1 MANEQELIR
10 QSAEAY
16 RKQLEIIQARRAE
29 KPDDARGDKV
39 ADEAKRA
46 KVEAEN
52 AELAEERAKLIR
64 PTFKAPSDKLGV
76 MAVDE
81 TSKVPWDPSKAPQG
95 FRLIKGG
102 ARVVKDENGQPV
114 LVVGKRAASAKGVP
128 RNDCAHVF
136 WCSAQWELGEARNMP
151 VAKAY
156 AKARDIV
163 QGGGI
168 AWVESRTL
176 LSKGENPTSAKHV
189 VMTDHK
195 GMVLPTCQQGR
206 LIRGRKTTD
215 DASEIH
221 WTVIYNDGLVLQIP
235 RDMPTSDEA
244 ILSQAKDLLLNG
256 SFQQK
261 TPMVAS
267 WDGHTFTRTQLI
279 KELPGVPMPEYKRPQ
294 HPVMRRNTP
303 SGGKWQKVQQ
313 DRAMFSRG

>member
-1 MANEQELIR
+1 MANEQTEKVQGCEVGIAAKLDEKR
-10 QSAEAY
+10 LA
-16 RKQLEIIQARRAE
+16 IQQA
-29 KPDDARGDKV
+29 
-39 ADEAKRA
+39 
-46 KVEAEN
+46 N
-52 AELAEERAKLIR
+52 AELAAERAKLIR
-64 PTFKAPSDKLGV
+64 PVFKAPSDKLGV
-76 MAVDE
+76 MASDE

-102 ARVVKDENGQPV
+102 AHIVKDENGNAV
-114 LVVGKRAASAKGVP
+114 LVTGKRAVSAKGVP
-128 RNDCAHVF
+128 QNNCAHVY

-163 QGGGI
+163 QSGGI

-176 LSKGENPTSAKHV
+176 LSKGEIPTNAKHV

-195 GMVLPTCQQGR
+195 GMVLPTCLQGR
-206 LIRGRKTTD
+206 LIRGKKTSD
-215 DASEIH
+215 DATEIR
-221 WTVIYNDGLVLQIP
+221 WTVVYNDGLVLQIL
-235 RDMPTSDEA
+235 REMPTNDEQV
-244 ILSQAKDLLLNG
+244 LSQAKDLLLNG
-256 SFQQK
+256 AFQQK
-261 TPMVAS
+261 TPMLAS

-294 HPVMRRNTP
+294 HPVMRRTTP